1 MTVDIVIP
9 ALGESITEATIL
21 RWIKSAGEAVE
32 RDEIIVEIETDKATM
47 ELAAPETGVL
57 SEILKGEG
65 EKVQIGDVIA
75 RVTPG
80 VHAPCAAEQPVA
92 VQPVSVSPPPSAAP
106 LRPTSSTTAV
116 EVSAP
121 LSPAV
126 RRLVEE
132 HALRPV
138 EIPATGRGG
147 RLTKGDVLQHLEPQ
161 AGGVQTVARP
171 QPVSSASSRPAPP
184 PPQPV
189 SLART
194 AAAGPRERIEPMSR
208 IRRRIAERLK
218 QVQNA
223 AAILTTFNEIDMS
236 ATIALR
242 AKYNDT
248 FKERYGIALG
258 FMSIFAKASVEALR
272 AFPAINAEIRG
283 DDIVY
288 KNYYD
293 LGIAVGTEQ
302 GLLVPVIRDVEA
314 KSFAAIELELADLG
328 QRARAGKIKVE
339 ELTGGTFTISN
350 GGVYG
355 SLMSTPILNPPQSG
369 ILGMHKT
376 EKRPIVVGPNDEIVV
391 RPMMYVALSYDHRIV
406 DGREAVLFLRRI
418 KDCVEDPARMLFGL

>member
-1 MTVDIVIP
+1 MTIDITIP
-9 ALGESITEATIL
+9 ALGESVTEATIL
-21 RWIKSAGEAVE
+21 RWLKTAGEAVE

-47 ELAAPETGVL
+47 ELVAPESGVL

-65 EKVQIGDVIA
+65 EKVQIGEVIG

-80 VHAPCAAEQPVA
+80 AVTQIAAPRPAAAPAPAPRPAAPQV
-92 VQPVSVSPPPSAAP
+92 PSAP
-106 LRPTSSTTAV
+106 
-116 EVSAP
+116 AP

-132 HALRPV
+132 YAV
-138 EIPATGRGG
+138 TPAEVAPTGRGG
-147 RLTKGDVLQHLEPQ
+147 RLTKGDVLQHLEAKAAEVSAPAQ
-161 AGGVQTVARP
+161 APARP
-171 QPVSSASSRPAPP
+171 RLVPAPAIAPAPAVQPAISPRP
-184 PPQPV
+184 PEGIE
-189 SLART
+189 A
-194 AAAGPRERIEPMSR
+194 RERREPMSR

-218 QVQNA
+218 QVQNT

-236 ATIALR
+236 AVLALR

-248 FKERYGIALG
+248 FKERYGISLG

-283 DDIVY
+283 EDIIY

-302 GLLVPVIRDVEA
+302 GLLVPVVREVDK
-314 KSFAAIELELADLG
+314 KSFAEIELELADLS
-328 QRARAGKIKVE
+328 QRARTGKIKVE

-355 SLMSTPILNPPQSG
+355 SLLSTPILNPPQSG
-369 ILGMHKT
+369 ILGMHKI
-376 EKRPIVVGPNDEIVV
+376 EKRPVVIGPNDDIVV

-406 DGREAVLFLRRI
+406 DGRGAVLFLRRI
-418 KDCVEDPARMLFGL
+418 KDCVEDPTRMLVGL

>member
-1 MTVDIVIP
+1 MAVDIVIP
-9 ALGESITEATIL
+9 ALGESITEGTIL
-21 RWIKSAGEAVE
+21 RWLKEAGEAVE
-32 RDEIIVEIETDKATM
+32 LDEIVVEIETDKATM

-57 SEILKGEG
+57 SEILKPAG
-65 EKVQIGDVIA
+65 EKVEIGEIIG

-80 VHAPCAAEQPVA
+80 ATATARPVPAAVAAKAPTPAPVA
-92 VQPVSVSPPPSAAP
+92 PVQPQAP
-106 LRPTSSTTAV
+106 V
-116 EVSAP
+116 AP

-132 HALRPV
+132 HAVNPATV
-138 EIPATGRGG
+138 AATGRGG
-147 RLTKGDVLQHLEPQ
+147 RITKGDMLEHVAAKPT
-161 AGGVQTVARP
+161 APVAAPPAPVQRP
-171 QPVSSASSRPAPP
+171 AAPP
-184 PPQPV
+184 PIV
-189 SLART
+189 
-194 AAAGPRERIEPMSR
+194 AAFDGNVPREQPQPMSR

-218 QVQNA
+218 QVQNT

-236 ATIALR
+236 AAMALR
-242 AKYNDT
+242 AKYNDS
-248 FKERYGIALG
+248 FKERYGISLG

-283 DDIVY
+283 EDIIY

-302 GLLVPVIRDVEA
+302 GLLVPVIREVDR
-314 KSFAAIELELADLG
+314 KSFAQIEIELGELG

-369 ILGMHKT
+369 ILGMHKI
-376 EKRPIVVGPNDEIVV
+376 EKRPIVMGPNDEIVV

-418 KDCVEDPARMLFGL
+418 KDCLEDPARMLFGL

>member
-1 MTVDIVIP
+1 MTVDIVVP

-21 RWIKSAGEAVE
+21 RWLKSTGDTVE
-32 RDEIIVEIETDKATM
+32 RDEIVVELETDKATM

-65 EKVQIGDVIA
+65 EKVQIDEVIG
-75 RVTPG
+75 RVTRG
-80 VHAPCAAEQPVA
+80 ASAARSESQPVNVA
-92 VQPVSVSPPPSAAP
+92 PPSSASSRLASSP
-106 LRPTSSTTAV
+106 VTTETST
-116 EVSAP
+116 P

-132 HALRPV
+132 HALRPAEV
-138 EIPATGRGG
+138 TATGRSG
-147 RLTKGDVLQHLEPQ
+147 RLTKGDVIQHLETK
-161 AGGVQTVARP
+161 AGAAQTAGRL
-171 QPVSSASSRPAPP
+171 QPVPPAPSRPSPS
-184 PPQPV
+184 PV
-189 SLART
+189 SLVRPTVAV
-194 AAAGPRERIEPMSR
+194 PRERVEPLSR

-218 QVQNA
+218 QVQNT

-302 GLLVPVIRDVEA
+302 GLLVPVIRNVDS
-314 KSFAAIELELADLG
+314 KSFAEIELELADLG
-328 QRARAGKIKVE
+328 QRARTGKIKVE

-376 EKRPIVVGPNDEIVV
+376 EKRPVVVGPNDEIAV

-406 DGREAVLFLRRI
+406 DGREAVLFLRRV
-418 KDCVEDPARMLFGL
+418 KDCVEDPSRMLFGL

>member
-1 MTVDIVIP
+1 MAIDITIP

-21 RWIKSAGEAVE
+21 RWLKTAGEAVE
-32 RDEIIVEIETDKATM
+32 RDEVVVEIETDKATM
-47 ELAAPETGVL
+47 ELVAPESGVL

-65 EKVQIGDVIA
+65 EKVEIGETIA

-80 VHAPCAAEQPVA
+80 GTARAATPRLSA
-92 VQPVSVSPPPSAAP
+92 TPPAAP
-106 LRPTSSTTAV
+106 RPTAPQEAPAAV
-116 EVSAP
+116 AP

-132 HALRPV
+132 HTVNPTEV
-138 EIPATGRGG
+138 TATGRGG
-147 RLTKGDVLQHLEPQ
+147 RLTKGDVLQHLEAKTPQ
-161 AGGVQTVARP
+161 E
-171 QPVSSASSRPAPP
+171 PAPP
-184 PPQPV
+184 PVQARPRPV
-189 SLART
+189 AVPASAT
-194 AAAGPRERIEPMSR
+194 APAVRPVVSPRVGEGAEPRERREPMSR

-218 QVQNA
+218 QVQNT

-236 ATIALR
+236 AVLALR
-242 AKYNDT
+242 AKYNDA
-248 FKERYGIALG
+248 FKERYGISLG
-258 FMSIFAKASVEALR
+258 FMSLFAKASVEALR

-283 DDIVY
+283 EDIVY

-302 GLLVPVIRDVEA
+302 GLLVPVVRAVDQ
-314 KSFAAIELELADLG
+314 KSFAEIEMELADLS
-328 QRARAGKIKVE
+328 QRARTAKIKVE

-369 ILGMHKT
+369 ILGMHKI
-376 EKRPIVVGPNDEIVV
+376 EKRPVVGPHDEIVV

-418 KDCVEDPARMLFGL
+418 KDCFEDPTRILLGL

>member
-1 MTVDIVIP
+1 MTVDIVVP

-21 RWIKSAGEAVE
+21 RWVKSAGDAVE
-32 RDEIIVEIETDKATM
+32 RDEIVVEIETDKATM
-47 ELAAPETGVL
+47 ELVAPESGVL
-57 SEILKGEG
+57 SEIVKGEG
-65 EKVQIGDVIA
+65 EKVEIGEVIG

-80 VHAPCAAEQPVA
+80 AAATRAPAPA
-92 VQPVSVSPPPSAAP
+92 VSVSAPSVAP
-106 LRPTSSTTAV
+106 LRSAPSPAAVEAPTS
-116 EVSAP
+116 

-132 HALRPV
+132 HALRPA

-147 RLTKGDVLQHLEPQ
+147 RLTKGDIVQHLEAKEGAAQ
-161 AGGVQTVARP
+161 AVARP
-171 QPVSSASSRPAPP
+171 QSTTPTPARPVPP
-184 PPQPV
+184 PPQPTT
-189 SLART
+189 LART
-194 AAAGPRERIEPMSR
+194 AATVPRERIEPLSR

-218 QVQNA
+218 QVQNT

-236 ATIALR
+236 AAIALR
-242 AKYNDT
+242 AKYNEA
-248 FKERYGIALG
+248 FRERYGISLG
-258 FMSIFAKASVEALR
+258 YMSIFAKASIEALR

-302 GLLVPVIRDVEA
+302 GLLVPVIRDVDS
-314 KSFAAIELELADLG
+314 KSFAEIELELADLG
-328 QRARAGKIKVE
+328 QRARTGKIKVE

-376 EKRPIVVGPNDEIVV
+376 EKRPVVVGPNDEIVV

-406 DGREAVLFLRRI
+406 DGREAVLFLRRV
-418 KDCVEDPARMLFGL
+418 KDCVEDPSRILFGL

>member
-9 ALGESITEATIL
+9 ELGESITEATIL
-21 RWIKSAGEAVE
+21 RWLKSAGEAVE
-32 RDEIIVEIETDKATM
+32 RDEILVEIETDKATM
-47 ELAAPETGVL
+47 ELVAPETGVL
-57 SEILKGEG
+57 SEILTSEG

-80 VHAPCAAEQPVA
+80 AQAPRAAEPRAVA
-92 VQPVSVSPPPSAAP
+92 PRGAPPPSATTVIPPA
-106 LRPTSSTTAV
+106 SSASAV
-116 EVSAP
+116 EGVAP

-132 HALRPV
+132 HTLRPTD
-138 EIPATGRGG
+138 IPATGRGG

-161 AGGVQTVARP
+161 AVGTQPVARA
-171 QPVSSASSRPAPP
+171 QSASPAPVRPAPAP
-184 PPQPV
+184 LP
-189 SLART
+189 SASRT
-194 AAAGPRERIEPMSR
+194 GTASVVPRERIEPMSR
-208 IRRRIAERLK
+208 IRRRISERLK
-218 QVQNA
+218 QVQNT

-248 FKERYGIALG
+248 FKEHYGIALG

-302 GLLVPVIRDVEA
+302 GLLVPVIRDVDA

-328 QRARAGKIKVE
+328 QRARTGKIKVD

-376 EKRPIVVGPNDEIVV
+376 EKRPIVVGPNDDIVV

-418 KDCVEDPARMLFGL
+418 KDYVEDPARMLFGL

>member
-9 ALGESITEATIL
+9 ELGESITEATIL
-21 RWIKSAGEAVE
+21 RWLKSAGEAVE
-32 RDEIIVEIETDKATM
+32 RDEILVEIETDKATM
-47 ELAAPETGVL
+47 ELVAPETGVL
-57 SEILKGEG
+57 SEILTSAG

-80 VHAPCAAEQPVA
+80 AAAPRGA
-92 VQPVSVSPPPSAAP
+92 PPPSATTVIPPA
-106 LRPTSSTTAV
+106 SSASAV
-116 EVSAP
+116 EGVAP

-132 HALRPV
+132 HALRPTD
-138 EIPATGRGG
+138 IPATGRGG

-161 AGGVQTVARP
+161 AVGTHTVARA
-171 QPVSSASSRPAPP
+171 QSVSPAPTRPSP

-189 SLART
+189 SLTRP
-194 AAAGPRERIEPMSR
+194 AGVVPRERIEPMSR

-302 GLLVPVIRDVEA
+302 GLLVPVIRDVDA

-328 QRARAGKIKVE
+328 QRARTGKIKVD

>member
-21 RWIKSAGEAVE
+21 RWLKSAGDAVE
-32 RDEIIVEIETDKATM
+32 RDEIVVEIETDKATM

-57 SEILKGEG
+57 SEVLKGEG
-65 EKVQIGDVIA
+65 EKVQIDEVIG

-80 VHAPCAAEQPVA
+80 APAARSEA
-92 VQPVSVSPPPSAAP
+92 QPVSAAPPPPAPPRPAAP
-106 LRPTSSTTAV
+106 PVTA
-116 EVSAP
+116 ETSAP

-132 HALRPV
+132 HALRPAEV
-138 EIPATGRGG
+138 TATGRGG
-147 RLTKGDVLQHLEPQ
+147 RLTKGDVVQHLETKSGAAQ
-161 AGGVQTVARP
+161 TAGRP
-171 QPVSSASSRPAPP
+171 QPVPPAPSRPSPP
-184 PPQPV
+184 PL
-189 SLART
+189 SLVRP
-194 AAAGPRERIEPMSR
+194 AAAAPRERVEPLSR

-218 QVQNA
+218 QVQNT

-248 FKERYGIALG
+248 FKERYGVALG

-302 GLLVPVIRDVEA
+302 GLLVPVIRNVDS
-314 KSFAAIELELADLG
+314 KSFAEIELELADLG
-328 QRARAGKIKVE
+328 QRARTGKIKVE

-376 EKRPIVVGPNDEIVV
+376 EKRPVVVGPNDEVAV

-406 DGREAVLFLRRI
+406 DGREAVLFLRRV
-418 KDCVEDPARMLFGL
+418 KDCVEDPSRMLFGL

>member
-1 MTVDIVIP
+1 MTVDITIP
-9 ALGESITEATIL
+9 ALGESITEGTIL
-21 RWIKSAGEAVE
+21 RWLKTAGEAVE
-32 RDEIIVEIETDKATM
+32 RDEVVVEIETDKATM
-47 ELAAPETGVL
+47 ELVAPESGVL

-65 EKVQIGDVIA
+65 EKVEIGETIG

-80 VHAPCAAEQPVA
+80 GAAQTATPR
-92 VQPVSVSPPPSAAP
+92 PSATPAAAP
-106 LRPTSSTTAV
+106 RSTAPQPAPAAD
-116 EVSAP
+116 AP

-132 HALRPV
+132 HAVNPV
-138 EIPATGRGG
+138 EVTATGRGG
-147 RLTKGDVLQHLEPQ
+147 RLTKGDVLQHLEVKAPQ
-161 AGGVQTVARP
+161 ESAPTPVQARP
-171 QPVSSASSRPAPP
+171 RPVAVPASAPAPAVRPAISPR
-184 PPQPV
+184 V
-189 SLART
+189 SEGAE
-194 AAAGPRERIEPMSR
+194 PRERREPMSR

-218 QVQNA
+218 QVQNT

-236 ATIALR
+236 AVLALR
-242 AKYNDT
+242 AKYNET
-248 FKERYGIALG
+248 FKERYGISLG
-258 FMSIFAKASVEALR
+258 FMSLFAKASVEALR

-283 DDIVY
+283 EDIIY

-302 GLLVPVIRDVEA
+302 GLLVPVVRAVDQ
-314 KSFAAIELELADLG
+314 KSFAEIEFELADLS
-328 QRARAGKIKVE
+328 QRARTGKIKVE

-376 EKRPIVVGPNDEIVV
+376 EKRPVVGPNDEIVV

-418 KDCVEDPARMLFGL
+418 KDCIEDPARILLGL

>member
-21 RWIKSAGEAVE
+21 RWVKRTGEAVE
-32 RDEIIVEIETDKATM
+32 RDEIVVEIETDKATM

-57 SEILKGEG
+57 SEVLKDEG

-80 VHAPCAAEQPVA
+80 AQAPRAAG
-92 VQPVSVSPPPSAAP
+92 QPVSVAPPSAAP
-106 LRPTSSTTAV
+106 VRLGAPATPAPA
-116 EVSAP
+116 EASAP

-132 HALRPV
+132 QALRPA

-161 AGGVQTVARP
+161 EGGVQTAARP
-171 QPVSSASSRPAPP
+171 RPVSPAPSRPVPP

-189 SLART
+189 SLIRT
-194 AAAGPRERIEPMSR
+194 AGAVPRERIEPMSR

-218 QVQNA
+218 QVQNT

-283 DDIVY
+283 DEIVY

-302 GLLVPVIRDVEA
+302 GLLVPVIRDVDA

-376 EKRPIVVGPNDEIVV
+376 EKRPIVIGPNDEIVV

>member
-1 MTVDIVIP
+1 MAVDIVIP
-9 ALGESITEATIL
+9 ALGESITEGTIL
-21 RWIKSAGEAVE
+21 RWLKSTGETVGG
-32 RDEIIVEIETDKATM
+32 DEIVVEIETDKATM
-47 ELAAPETGVL
+47 ELAAPEAGVL
-57 SEILKGEG
+57 SEILKPAG
-65 EKVQIGDVIA
+65 EKVEIGEVIG

-80 VHAPCAAEQPVA
+80 AVVVRPVPAAVKTPA
-92 VQPVSVSPPPSAAP
+92 LTTLVQPQSQ
-106 LRPTSSTTAV
+106 T
-116 EVSAP
+116 AP

-132 HALRPV
+132 HAVNPADV
-138 EIPATGRGG
+138 AATGRGG
-147 RLTKGDVLQHLEPQ
+147 RVTKGDMLEHVAAKTTTP
-161 AGGVQTVARP
+161 AVAPPATVP
-171 QPVSSASSRPAPP
+171 KPSAPP
-184 PPQPV
+184 PVIVP
-189 SLART
+189 LGDGT
-194 AAAGPRERIEPMSR
+194 APRERAEPMSR

-218 QVQNA
+218 QVQNT

-236 ATIALR
+236 AAMALR
-242 AKYNDT
+242 AKYNDS
-248 FKERYGIALG
+248 FKERYGISLG

-283 DDIVY
+283 EDIVH

-302 GLLVPVIRDVEA
+302 GLLVPVVRDVER
-314 KSFAAIELELADLG
+314 KSFAQIEIELADLG

-369 ILGMHKT
+369 ILGMHKI
-376 EKRPIVVGPNDEIVV
+376 EKRPIVMGPNDEIVV

-418 KDCVEDPARMLFGL
+418 KDCLEDPARMLFGL

>member
-1 MTVDIVIP
+1 MTIDITIP

-21 RWIKSAGEAVE
+21 RWLKAAGEAVE
-32 RDEIIVEIETDKATM
+32 RDEVVVEIETDKATM
-47 ELAAPETGVL
+47 ELVAPESGVL

-65 EKVQIGDVIA
+65 EKVEIGEVIG

-80 VHAPCAAEQPVA
+80 EAQAAAPRPTAVPVA
-92 VQPVSVSPPPSAAP
+92 APRPPAPQAAP
-106 LRPTSSTTAV
+106 TP
-116 EVSAP
+116 AP

-132 HALRPV
+132 HALNPAEV
-138 EIPATGRGG
+138 AATGRSG
-147 RLTKGDVLQHLEPQ
+147 RLTKGDVLQHLEVRGPQ
-161 AGGVQTVARP
+161 PSAPASAQARTEP
-171 QPVSSASSRPAPP
+171 IPVSSPALR
-184 PPQPV
+184 QPTG
-189 SLART
+189 LRT
-194 AAAGPRERIEPMSR
+194 FDGAEPRERREPMSR

-218 QVQNA
+218 QVQNT

-236 ATIALR
+236 AALALR
-242 AKYNDT
+242 AKYNDA
-248 FKERYGIALG
+248 FKERYGTSLG

-302 GLLVPVIRDVEA
+302 GLLVPVIREVDK
-314 KSFAAIELELADLG
+314 KSFAEIEIELAELS
-328 QRARAGKIKVE
+328 QRTRTGKIKVE
-339 ELTGGTFTISN
+339 ELIGGTFTISN

-369 ILGMHKT
+369 ILGMHKI
-376 EKRPIVVGPNDEIVV
+376 EKRPVVVGPNDDVAV

-418 KDCVEDPARMLFGL
+418 KDCIEDPARMLLGL

>member
-1 MTVDIVIP
+1 MTVDITIP

-21 RWIKSAGEAVE
+21 RWLKTAGEAVE
-32 RDEIIVEIETDKATM
+32 RDEVIVEIETDKATM
-47 ELAAPETGVL
+47 ELVAPESGVL

-65 EKVQIGDVIA
+65 EKVEIGETIG
-75 RVTPG
+75 RVTAG
-80 VHAPCAAEQPVA
+80 GAAQAATPRPSATAAASPRPAA
-92 VQPVSVSPPPSAAP
+92 VQAPAA
-106 LRPTSSTTAV
+106 A
-116 EVSAP
+116 AP

-132 HALRPV
+132 QAVNPAEV
-138 EIPATGRGG
+138 AATGRGG
-147 RLTKGDVLQHLEPQ
+147 RLTKGDVLQHLEAKAPQ
-161 AGGVQTVARP
+161 ESAPSQVQARP
-171 QPVSSASSRPAPP
+171 RPVAVPASMPAPAARPA
-184 PPQPV
+184 V
-189 SLART
+189 SPRT
-194 AAAGPRERIEPMSR
+194 LEETETRERREPMSR

-218 QVQNA
+218 QVQNT

-236 ATIALR
+236 AVLALR
-242 AKYNDT
+242 AKYNDA
-248 FKERYGIALG
+248 FKERYGISLG
-258 FMSIFAKASVEALR
+258 FMSLFAKASVEALR

-283 DDIVY
+283 EDIIY

-302 GLLVPVIRDVEA
+302 GLLVPVVRDVDK
-314 KSFAAIELELADLG
+314 KSFAEIEFELADLS
-328 QRARAGKIKVE
+328 QRARTAKIKVE

-369 ILGMHKT
+369 ILGMHKI
-376 EKRPIVVGPNDEIVV
+376 EKRPVVVGPNDDISV

-418 KDCVEDPARMLFGL
+418 KDCIEDPARMLLGL